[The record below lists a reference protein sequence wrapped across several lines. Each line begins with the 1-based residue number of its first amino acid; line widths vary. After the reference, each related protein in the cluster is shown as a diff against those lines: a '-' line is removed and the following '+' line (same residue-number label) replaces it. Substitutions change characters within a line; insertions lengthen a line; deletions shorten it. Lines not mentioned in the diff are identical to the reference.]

1 MLRAKEKEFP
11 FWPNYMMQIL
21 AVLQRAL
28 YNGINYKKKENISTV
43 CLIRQSILKKAMR
56 KRFSQ
61 ILLPVVVLGM
71 CLCLASIALAGEAT
85 PACQTVSQ
93 DFRSSPFHTTNPLGI
108 AGNFHLVGFSSVTT
122 TAHTNGNILTDTL
135 RYQNNFGTKGVD
147 EVSYIRKIEFLSGG
161 DGFSSTYSSTDSLLV
176 VGPGVQVDTADNG
189 NAWSLNGHKVDH
201 PSQRN
206 YPNNLMQDSDTLE
219 YIDLEAVHDQTV
231 RINQTL
237 STYEN
242 RLDKVIEQTD
252 GEGTFIQ
259 KVILSDPAG
268 VNVCNITDAHAFKE
282 GTSIECKD
290 FDSQRPGLLILN
302 VDLAGVEEF
311 LLPGTDLLYA
321 DGSRAP
327 NGEVTEW
334 QPGNV
339 LWNLYDSS
347 AKDGLYRGKVRNE
360 RPVAAHILA
369 PEADVTLGVNLN
381 GTVIARNI
389 DVRGESHRTDL
400 TMYSIDPGGDTM
412 EIHVGKYWQSDET
425 FEVEAV
431 LICTDAQGHQTE
443 CASLPLNESNGWRDV
458 FKNIKKY
465 DENGDAYHYQVKECI
480 GGLMYGNGDELIY
493 GRETYIVSIQDA
505 PEIGFRIT
513 NCHQG
518 GSTPGPETLSVSVE
532 KRWDLRAAG
541 LAPYP
546 VTVRLYQNGVG
557 MADRTLTLGEDAWSG
572 CFEDL
577 PMKDADGQPYE
588 YTIREIINGRP
599 HGDGDEF
606 AYGETHTA
614 VSVAGS
620 QQEGYVVTNTLWK
633 AGLVAVPV
641 YKTWDLGPGMSGYPV
656 AFELYRHVQGEDASG
671 AVRVENPVC
680 DYGGPYQVEF
690 RDLPKYDGA
699 GRSYVYTVREVV
711 GGESY
716 TDGDVFA
723 SPGGGT
729 TAVSIAPAESGGYVV
744 RNVVRRDGELL
755 SIPVRK
761 VWRGG
766 AGAGVTVQLYR
777 GTDGSE
783 KMEGCV
789 LLLGE
794 HNGWEGVFE
803 NLQRHDAAG
812 RACTYTVREVVEGV
826 SYGDGDRFVAG
837 GALIRLSI
845 EGDETSGFTVI
856 NTVEST
862 KGPPV
867 TGVTSPAALAG
878 AGLLASVAG
887 MSAAW
892 LALRRRRRGEEKPGN

>member
-1 MLRAKEKEFP
+1 M
-11 FWPNYMMQIL
+11 
-21 AVLQRAL
+21 
-28 YNGINYKKKENISTV
+28 
-43 CLIRQSILKKAMR
+43 
-56 KRFSQ
+56 
-61 ILLPVVVLGM
+61 
-71 CLCLASIALAGEAT
+71 
-85 PACQTVSQ
+85 
-93 DFRSSPFHTTNPLGI
+93 
-108 AGNFHLVGFSSVTT
+108 
-122 TAHTNGNILTDTL
+122 
-135 RYQNNFGTKGVD
+135 
-147 EVSYIRKIEFLSGG
+147 
-161 DGFSSTYSSTDSLLV
+161 
-176 VGPGVQVDTADNG
+176 
-189 NAWSLNGHKVDH
+189 
-201 PSQRN
+201 
-206 YPNNLMQDSDTLE
+206 
-219 YIDLEAVHDQTV
+219 
-231 RINQTL
+231 
-237 STYEN
+237 
-242 RLDKVIEQTD
+242 
-252 GEGTFIQ
+252 
-259 KVILSDPAG
+259 
-268 VNVCNITDAHAFKE
+268 
-282 GTSIECKD
+282 
-290 FDSQRPGLLILN
+290 
-302 VDLAGVEEF
+302 
-311 LLPGTDLLYA
+311 
-321 DGSRAP
+321 
-327 NGEVTEW
+327 
-334 QPGNV
+334 
-339 LWNLYDSS
+339 
-347 AKDGLYRGKVRNE
+347 
-360 RPVAAHILA
+360 
-369 PEADVTLGVNLN
+369 TLGANLN

-389 DVRGESHRTDL
+389 DVQAESHRTDL
-400 TMYSIDPGGDTM
+400 MMFSVDPGGNTL
-412 EIHVGKYWQSDET
+412 EIPVGKDWQSDET

-431 LICTDAQGHQTE
+431 LIRIDVQGRQTE
-443 CASLPLNESNGWRDV
+443 CDSLRLNESNRWRGTFEEV
-458 FKNIKKY
+458 EKS
-465 DENGDAYHYQVKECI
+465 DADGNEYVYQVKERVGSVMHGDGDALVY
-480 GGLMYGNGDELIY
+480 GG
-493 GRETYIVSIQDA
+493 ETYSVSIRGTPAD
-505 PEIGFRIT
+505 GFLIT
-513 NCHQG
+513 NRRQG
-518 GSTPGPETLSVSVE
+518 GTPGAKRLSVSVE

-546 VTVRLYQNGVG
+546 VTIRLYQNGVG
-557 MADRTLTLGEDAWSG
+557 MEERTLTLGEGAWSG
-572 CFEDL
+572 SFEDL
-577 PMKDADGQPYE
+577 PAENADGQPYE

-599 HGDGDEF
+599 HGDGDVF

-766 AGAGVTVQLYR
+766 TGAGVTVQLYR
-777 GTDGSE
+777 GTEGDE
-783 KMEGCV
+783 KMEGRV

-812 RACTYTVREVVEGV
+812 RACTYTVREIVEGV